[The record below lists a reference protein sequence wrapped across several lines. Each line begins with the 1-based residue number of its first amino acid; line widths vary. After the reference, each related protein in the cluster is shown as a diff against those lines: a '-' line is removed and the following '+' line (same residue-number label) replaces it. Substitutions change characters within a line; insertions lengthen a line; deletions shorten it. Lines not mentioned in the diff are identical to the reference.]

1 MVGMQGEVYRP
12 PHRLASSAPKGIIDL
27 TSGFL
32 RGGILSARE
41 DLAVVQSAYEA
52 FGKGDIPA
60 VLETFAPDI
69 QWHFLGR
76 NPLAGTYKGPQEVVG
91 FFTRLMEGTGGT
103 FSMEIDDFLASD
115 QHVVVLVRAS
125 AQRDGR
131 RLDKDGVHIWR
142 LLDGKVIEVSDAALD
157 PYAQD
162 DFWA

>member
-1 MVGMQGEVYRP
+1 VLRTDHRHDVGFQEGQK
-12 PHRLASSAPKGIIDL
+12 LSASEDL
-27 TSGFL
+27 T
-32 RGGILSARE
+32 I
-41 DLAVVQSAYEA
+41 VQSAYEA
-52 FGKGDIPA
+52 FGRGDIPA

-76 NPLAGTYKGPQEVVG
+76 NALAGTYKGPQEVVG
-91 FFTRLMEGTGGT
+91 FFTQLMEGTGGT

-125 AQRDGR
+125 AHRDGK
-131 RLDKDGVHIWR
+131 RLQKNGVHIWQ
-142 LLDGKVIEVSDAALD
+142 LMDGKVIEVSDVALD